1 VIVGSGVFVKV
12 MLGIGEGVTVRADWA
27 LSVQDVK
34 NRKINNKKLVFFLIT
49 HLRFSAGIGFYGLLT
64 SK

>member
-1 VIVGSGVFVKV
+1 

-27 LSVQDVK
+27 LRVQDVK